1 MSNDIEQEQEQ
12 EQVEVQVPK
21 RNHQRRKWVAFGL
34 VGVLAMGGAA
44 YAYFTT
50 TGSGTASTQAGTST
64 PLTFTSVV
72 TPATGGL
79 VPDGTPSDIVFT
91 AHNTGTSAQLVDT
104 IHLDTVDA
112 FTDALHTTPAVG
124 CDTTAFT
131 VADVVATQT
140 VPGGNTAIT
149 THGSLDFADD
159 ATNQDPCKNAYLL
172 LSFTSN

>member
-1 MSNDIEQEQEQ
+1 MSKDIEQEQVVEQ
-12 EQVEVQVPK
+12 EQVPQ
-21 RNHQRRKWVAFGL
+21 RNHRRRKLVALGL
-34 VGVLAMGGAA
+34 VAVLGMGGAA

-104 IHLDTVDA
+104 IHLDSVDA
-112 FTDALHTTPAVG
+112 FTDAGHVTPST
-124 CDTTAFT
+124 CDTSAFT
-131 VADVVATQT
+131 VTDVVATQT
-140 VPGGNTAIT
+140 VPGGNTAIG
-149 THGSLDFADD
+149 THGVLDFADNL
-159 ATNQDPCKNAYLL
+159 ANQDDCKNAYLL
-172 LSFTSN
+172 LTFSSN